1 MGKTGDIPPQFL
13 PQQYSAMQNSGDAPP
28 LSYLK
33 EQATKKDFSFKE
45 STSTVT
51 NSTTKQV
58 KNEDLTDGDVEAR
71 HGLFQRRGSLKDYL
85 MIGAELEVDSSKAAA
100 QSQQQNSSNLPSIL
114 DPSAIL
120 QGCKPFVSTDRP
132 PSRTSLRATT
142 QSPMPSYRS
151 QYVAPKPFG
160 GAGATAPTSTRAS
173 RPPSIPRPS
182 SRHTDYTPASQ
193 AQITQPQSK
202 DMSQNCIET
211 NNTTLTNTD
220 ILTQHMEEQ
229 LIVEQKQKQMTTM
242 ISMDQSQKA
251 EEEIRH
257 LEEVQRQ
264 QEIQRQQELERQQEM
279 ERQREIQIQQE
290 M

>member
-1 MGKTGDIPPQFL
+1 MGRNSFVENEEKPSVRNLVEHFSKTKTGDIPPQFL

-120 QGCKPFVSTDRP
+120 QVDGSIEPGLGMKRAMRDSTGREYDSEGRLIDTEKWDNHNTIARGWITAGEDHYQP
-132 PSRTSLRATT
+132 VTFRKIYGTKSVHGPSTT
-142 QSPMPSYRS
+142 PL
-151 QYVAPKPFG
+151 
-160 GAGATAPTSTRAS
+160 PTSSKQA
-173 RPPSIPRPS
+173 
-182 SRHTDYTPASQ
+182 PA
-193 AQITQPQSK
+193 A
-202 DMSQNCIET
+202 
-211 NNTTLTNTD
+211 
-220 ILTQHMEEQ
+220 
-229 LIVEQKQKQMTTM
+229 
-242 ISMDQSQKA
+242 A
-251 EEEIRH
+251 
-257 LEEVQRQ
+257 
-264 QEIQRQQELERQQEM
+264 
-279 ERQREIQIQQE
+279 
-290 M
+290 

>member
-1 MGKTGDIPPQFL
+1 
-13 PQQYSAMQNSGDAPP
+13 MQNSGDAPP

-85 MIGAELEVDSSKAAA
+85 MIGAELEEGKAA
-100 QSQQQNSSNLPSIL
+100 QQQQNSSNLPSIL

-142 QSPMPSYRS
+142 QSPMPSYKS

-173 RPPSIPRPS
+173 R
-182 SRHTDYTPASQ
+182 
-193 AQITQPQSK
+193 
-202 DMSQNCIET
+202 
-211 NNTTLTNTD
+211 
-220 ILTQHMEEQ
+220 
-229 LIVEQKQKQMTTM
+229 
-242 ISMDQSQKA
+242 
-251 EEEIRH
+251 
-257 LEEVQRQ
+257 
-264 QEIQRQQELERQQEM
+264 
-279 ERQREIQIQQE
+279 
-290 M
+290 